1 MPRPPRIEYPG
12 AIYHVINRGNYRRD
26 VFESVGAAQAFVQVV
41 EEAVARFGWELG
53 AYVVMRNH
61 YHLAIRTPDPNL
73 SAGMHWLQTTFASRF
88 NRFRG
93 VHGHLFQGRF
103 QAVVLQ
109 NEGVWARVVDYIHL
123 NPLRAKVVEPKLL
136 PKFRWSSLPRF
147 MQSHCPQGFTAE
159 PWMATLGLDDSP
171 DGWSV
176 YLKHLFD
183 KYGREQAVP
192 ENERENWSFGWAI
205 GEDDWKQALADRCKK
220 QPPEVVGSEEVVEP
234 REVRA
239 LRWERRFS
247 ELMREHGRSP
257 QDLAMNGK
265 GSGWKAQI
273 ADQHQR
279 ELGTSLVWLAQ
290 QLQIPRT
297 ARLRTQ
303 IWRLRKL
310 RDR

>member
-1 MPRPPRIEYPG
+1 MPQELLRTLLHERMTVKIR
-12 AIYHVINRGNYRRD
+12 V
-26 VFESVGAAQAFVQVV
+26 
-41 EEAVARFGWELG
+41 EAVTRGSRMG
-53 AYVVMRNH
+53 PGR
-61 YHLAIRTPDPNL
+61 HL
-73 SAGMHWLQTTFASRF
+73 S
-88 NRFRG
+88 
-93 VHGHLFQGRF
+93 
-103 QAVVLQ
+103 
-109 NEGVWARVVDYIHL
+109 
-123 NPLRAKVVEPKLL
+123 
-136 PKFRWSSLPRF
+136 
-147 MQSHCPQGFTAE
+147 
-159 PWMATLGLDDSP
+159 
-171 DGWSV
+171 
-176 YLKHLFD
+176 LKHLFD

-265 GSGWKAQI
+265 GSGWKAEI

-310 RDR
+310 RDK